1 MREGGEGD
9 GEGGRWGE
17 RMEGGMRSLS
27 YTCKYILILTNCF
40 ISIIHP
46 SIHPFIHPPTQLPT
60 QIHPSIYLSIYPSI
74 HLSIHS
80 FIYPPT
86 HPNSFTHPSVY
97 PTIHPSI
104 HSFIHS
110 PTQIH
115 PSIYLSIH
123 PSIHSFFHK
132 HVPFQ
137 KQSLILSLVNSK
149 LNSKWLP
156 HELKYPQGVD
166 PYEQDLTC

>member
-60 QIHPSIYLSIYPSI
+60 QIHPSIYLSI
-74 HLSIHS
+74 
-80 FIYPPT
+80 
-86 HPNSFTHPSVY
+86 Y